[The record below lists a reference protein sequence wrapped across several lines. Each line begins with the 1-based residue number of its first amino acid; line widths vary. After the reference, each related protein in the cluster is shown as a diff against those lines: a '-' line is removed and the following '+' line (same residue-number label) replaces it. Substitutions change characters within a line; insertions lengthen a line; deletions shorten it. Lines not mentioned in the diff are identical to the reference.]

1 MQYIELPTMSR
12 AVTLRLPE
20 EILEEVELLAK
31 NLDRSKTYLIKQAIE
46 IYLEEYADYQIA
58 LDRLNDKDDEIL
70 TGKELRACFGD

>member
-1 MQYIELPTMSR
+1 
-12 AVTLRLPE
+12 LRLPE

-70 TGKELRACFGD
+70 TGKELRDCFGD

>member
-1 MQYIELPTMSR
+1 MSR

-70 TGKELRACFGD
+70 TSKELRDCFGN

>member
-1 MQYIELPTMSR
+1 MSR
-12 AVTLRLPE
+12 AVTLRLSE

-70 TGKELRACFGD
+70 TGKELRGCFGD

>member
-1 MQYIELPTMSR
+1 MSR

-58 LDRLNDKDDEIL
+58 LDRLNDKDDKIL
-70 TGKELRACFGD
+70 TGKELRDCLGD

>member
-1 MQYIELPTMSR
+1 MSR

-70 TGKELRACFGD
+70 TGKELRDCLGD

>member
-1 MQYIELPTMSR
+1 MSR

-20 EILEEVELLAK
+20 EMLEEVELLAK

-70 TGKELRACFGD
+70 TGKELRDCLGD

>member
-1 MQYIELPTMSR
+1 MSR

-70 TGKELRACFGD
+70 TGKELRDRFGD

>member
-1 MQYIELPTMSR
+1 M
-12 AVTLRLPE
+12 RLPE
-20 EILEEVELLAK
+20 EILEDLELLAK

-70 TGKELRACFGD
+70 TSKELRDCFGN

>member
-1 MQYIELPTMSR
+1 M
-12 AVTLRLPE
+12 RLPE

-70 TGKELRACFGD
+70 TGKELRDCFGD

>member
-1 MQYIELPTMSR
+1 MSR

>member
-12 AVTLRLPE
+12 AVTLRLHE
-20 EILEEVELLAK
+20 EILEEIELLAK

>member
-1 MQYIELPTMSR
+1 MSR

-58 LDRLNDKDDEIL
+58 LDRLNDKDDEVL
-70 TGKELRACFGD
+70 TGKELRDCFGN